1 MTEIEG
7 QITRLEGMISK
18 ANQQMRRINQ
28 DEGDD
33 EKVDLLV
40 KEIQTMKTQMFFLQ
54 QSILQMRTQDQLA
67 LEVAEGEVGP
77 AYSSEMATD
86 IARIATELEILAG
99 RVNVLENQAAADR
112 WVERRDF
119 DIRNNALVE
128 RMDEIE
134 DKVDN
139 TRIVVDA
146 CEVVSESARRDID
159 SLSALLAEV
168 SPELSA
174 GWSTLIG
181 RGPSSLCSDW
191 LDLLYHKDIPSRGY
205 FVPKPLVG
213 VP

>member
-1 MTEIEG
+1 MTEIES
-7 QITRLEGMISK
+7 QITLLEGMISK
-18 ANQQMRRINQ
+18 ANQMMRRINQ
-28 DEGDD
+28 DEGDN

-54 QSILQMRTQDQLA
+54 QSILQMRSQDQLA

-86 IARIATELEILAG
+86 IARITTELEIITG
-99 RVNVLENQAAADR
+99 RINVLETQAADDR

-119 DIRNNALVE
+119 DIRNNAMVE

-146 CEVVSESARRDID
+146 CEAASESVRRDIT
-159 SLSALLAEV
+159 SLSSLLSEV
-168 SPELSA
+168 SVNCRLKHSR
-174 GWSTLIG
+174 I
-181 RGPSSLCSDW
+181 RGC
-191 LDLLYHKDIPSRGY
+191 
-205 FVPKPLVG
+205 
-213 VP
+213 